1 MGDGRFLVLDGVDG
15 CGKSTQ
21 ARLLTEA
28 LQARGEP
35 TLHLREPGSTRVGE
49 LLREMI
55 LSHEHDLDAGV
66 EALLL
71 LAARRQML
79 REVVAPALESGRH
92 VVCERFHSSTFA
104 YQAVAGELGEE
115 PVRELFRWAD
125 TPAPDAVVLLELA
138 PEEAHRRAGPEGDRI
153 EARGLEFQRRVE
165 AGYRRYAQ
173 LFPQTRCVD
182 ASGSPEEVQ
191 ARIQEVLFP

>member
-1 MGDGRFLVLDGVDG
+1 MGEGRFIVLDGVDG

-28 LQARGEP
+28 LQARREP
-35 TLHLREPGSTRVGE
+35 ALHVREPGSTGVGE
-49 LLREMI
+49 RLRELI
-55 LSHEHDLDAGV
+55 LSREYDLDAGV

-79 REVVAPALESGRH
+79 REVVAPALERGEH

-104 YQAVAGELGEE
+104 YQAVAGGLGE
-115 PVRELFRWAD
+115 PAVLELFRWAAS
-125 TPAPDAVVLLELA
+125 PEPDHLVLLELS
-138 PEEAHRRAGPEGDRI
+138 PDEAQRRAGPAGDRI
-153 EARGLEFQRRVE
+153 EARGVEFQREVA
-165 AGYRRYAQ
+165 AGYRRYAEV
-173 LFPQTRCVD
+173 FPGTLRVD

-191 ARIQEVLFP
+191 ARIQEVIFG